1 MKLMKFKR
9 VAVTVLIVL
18 AAYLLQ
24 CTLFNHL
31 ELAGI
36 KPNLILIVTA
46 SFGFMRGQK
55 EGMLVGF
62 FAGLITDIQFG
73 TILGFYALLYLVIGF
88 VNGLFEQLYFD
99 EDIKLPLFLI
109 SVSEFLYGIII
120 YLLMFMLRSDFNFL
134 YYLNRIIVPELI
146 YTIVITLGLYPL
158 ILFINHKL
166 EAEEKGGHIGAG
178 IFNYPSLMNADILM
192 YDPDYV
198 PVGEDQKQHVE
209 LARNVAE
216 RFNSRYSDT
225 FKLPEPIIPKVGG
238 RIMDLQDPTK
248 KMSKSSPNGKGC
260 IYVLDP
266 INVSKKKILSA
277 VTDSDSHVKF
287 DPENKPGISNLLEI
301 YSIISGKT
309 IEELET
315 MYEGKGYGD
324 FKKDLA
330 EVVGDELQRIQDRYN
345 EVLDGD
351 YLDNILEAG
360 AEKAR
365 RIARK
370 KLAKVERK
378 IGITIKKK

>member
-1 MKLMKFKR
+1 MMKRMLS
-9 VAVTVLIVL
+9 
-18 AAYLLQ
+18 
-24 CTLFNHL
+24 
-31 ELAGI
+31 GI
-36 KPNLILIVTA
+36 KPTGRVTLGNYIGAIKPFVEFQNEYEMIIFVANLHSMTIYQEPKDLRKNTKDLIA
-46 SFGFMRGQK
+46 
-55 EGMLVGF
+55 LYIA
-62 FAGLITDIQFG
+62 AGLDP
-73 TILGFYALLYLVIGF
+73 
-88 VNGLFEQLYFD
+88 EQVT
-99 EDIKLPLFLI
+99 LFLQ
-109 SVSEFLYGIII
+109 SDVLEHAQLGWYLGCMVSMG
-120 YLLMFMLRSDFNFL
+120 
-134 YYLNRIIVPELI
+134 ELSRMTQYKSKKI
-146 YTIVITLGLYPL
+146 
-158 ILFINHKL
+158 

-209 LARNVAE
+209 LARNIAE

-266 INVSKKKILSA
+266 VNVSKKKILSA

-315 MYEGKGYGD
+315 MYEGKGYGE

-345 EVLDGD
+345 EIVNGD
-351 YLDNILEAG
+351 YLDNVLEAG

-378 IGITIKKK
+378 IGITIKKREKENNGARHCFFYLMIKKYASTNNPNTIRYHPNTLKSCFLI